1 MKALLA
7 GLACLLLL
15 CSCGKKDEPTT
26 PGTTSGSTGSPAAK
40 EDFSSAEAAMKTMIA
55 ACTAKDKALA
65 GKCFAKD
72 CEGEFNSIKDG
83 SAKDGMWNDLF
94 EMFSVAK
101 IAKVDAPAGSKTAK
115 IDITMKN
122 PKNGEE
128 EKESITMVLEGSDW
142 KIQGF

>member
-1 MKALLA
+1 MKSLLA
-7 GLACLLLL
+7 GLACLLIL
-15 CSCGKKDEPTT
+15 SACGKKEETTT
-26 PGTTSGSTGSPAAK
+26 PGTPSGTSAK

-55 ACTAKDKALA
+55 ACTAKDKALV
-65 GKCFAKD
+65 GKCFAKE
-72 CEGEFNSIKDG
+72 CEGEFKSIKDG

-128 EKESITMVLEGSDW
+128 EKETINMVQEGADW